1 MSHRNIIIQ
10 RIRRIIGVKP
20 LNMQRKSI
28 PTTKASF
35 TFAQGMQ
42 NPEDLKKKEE
52 EKDLYKA
59 TEEKKEEEKVAT
71 KVEDTS

>member
-1 MSHRNIIIQ
+1 
-10 RIRRIIGVKP
+10 
-20 LNMQRKSI
+20 MQRKSI
-28 PTTKASF
+28 PTTKATF